1 MSTFEPEEVAR
12 AIDVDFD
19 EHELTVSFADGRRL
33 IVPLSW
39 FPRLL
44 QASPEQRR
52 HWRLIGRGEGIH
64 WPELDEDISVE
75 GLLHGASAPGASP
88 RAR

>member
-1 MSTFEPEEVAR
+1 MSTSEPEPVAR
-12 AIDVDFD
+12 AVDVAVH
-19 EHELTVSFADGRRL
+19 EHELTVTFADGRRL
-33 IVPLSW
+33 TVPLSW

-44 QASPEQRR
+44 HARPEQRR